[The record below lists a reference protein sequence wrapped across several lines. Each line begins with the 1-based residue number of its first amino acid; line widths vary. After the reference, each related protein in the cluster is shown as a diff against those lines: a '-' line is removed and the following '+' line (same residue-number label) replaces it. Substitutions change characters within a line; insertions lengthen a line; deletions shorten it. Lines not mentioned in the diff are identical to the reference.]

1 MVYAFVGMSAPL
13 CSPSSPW
20 YLTDGPPNFD
30 PKEKF
35 GKAVTE
41 KLLLVQSGSP
51 TASPRAAEKSQRTS
65 EGKQCGDA
73 GKAAYSSKRR
83 RKREEQDGTGPEPTE
98 GETAIETV
106 GGTRKVQKNIGM
118 MGVEKEETIIVT
130 KNTVHSVLEEVKKE
144 KSLTRDLAKRIAL
157 SVQKNVER
165 GTGQKA
171 RDRSR
176 VDE

>member
-1 MVYAFVGMSAPL
+1 MSAPL

-30 PKEKF
+30 PKEKR

-41 KLLLVQSGSP
+41 KLLLVQSDSP
-51 TASPRAAEKSQRTS
+51 TASPRAAEKSQRTN
-65 EGKQCGDA
+65 EGKQCDDA
-73 GKAAYSSKRR
+73 GKAAYSSKR

-118 MGVEKEETIIVT
+118 MGVEKEDTMIVT

-157 SVQKNVER
+157 SVQKNLEM
-165 GTGQKA
+165 GTRQKA

>member
-1 MVYAFVGMSAPL
+1 MVVYAFAGMSAPL

-30 PKEKF
+30 PKEKL

-41 KLLLVQSGSP
+41 KLLLVQSDSP

-65 EGKQCGDA
+65 EGKQCDDA

-83 RKREEQDGTGPEPTE
+83 KREEQDGTE
-98 GETAIETV
+98 GETALETV
-106 GGTRKVQKNIGM
+106 GGTRKVQKNIEM
-118 MGVEKEETIIVT
+118 MGVEKEETMIVT

-157 SVQKNVER
+157 SVQKNLEM
-165 GTGQKA
+165 GTRQKA